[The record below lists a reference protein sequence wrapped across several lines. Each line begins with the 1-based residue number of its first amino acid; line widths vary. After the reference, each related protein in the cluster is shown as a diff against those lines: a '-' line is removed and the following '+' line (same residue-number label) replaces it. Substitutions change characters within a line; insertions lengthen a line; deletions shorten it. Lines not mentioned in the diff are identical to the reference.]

1 MTGVTVLGISP
12 GSRYVGIALLRNGE
26 LHQWKVKSYKG
37 IYEPAKVDRTLLY
50 IEKLI
55 VMQIVHS
62 IACKV
67 PHPKRTSLV
76 LNRVIQRIQE
86 IAEEYKIDIRIY
98 TIEDLK
104 SLFKMKFS
112 NKYLLAEYVAKKYP
126 QLNAILIRER
136 KNKVRYHIRTFEA
149 IAAGLCYHR
158 DCLSN

>member
-1 MTGVTVLGISP
+1 MSEVTILGISP
-12 GSRYVGIALLRNGE
+12 GSRYVGIAMLRNGE
-26 LHQWKVKSYKG
+26 LHQWKIKSYKG
-37 IYEPAKVDRTLLY
+37 IYEPSKVERTLAY

-55 VMQIVHS
+55 VLQIVNS

-67 PHPKRTSLV
+67 PHPKRTSSV
-76 LNRVIQRIQE
+76 LNKIIQRIQE
-86 IAEEYKIDIRIY
+86 MAEQYKIDIRIY

-112 NKYLLAEYVAKKYP
+112 NKYLLAEYVAKKFP

-158 DCLSN
+158 DCFST